1 MSERIFDV
9 LVVGGGHAG
18 IEAAHAAARMGCA
31 TALLTMEKAAIGRP
45 SCNPA
50 IGGLGKGHLV
60 REIDAFNG
68 VMARATDATGI
79 QFRLLNRSRGPA
91 VQAPRAQIDK
101 TLYPRWVQEYL
112 GRVPNLTILEGEGAE
127 ILTEGGRISGLVMAE
142 GGRLR
147 CRALILTT
155 GTFLNAVMHCGMV
168 RTEGGRI
175 GERASKRLARSF
187 LDLGLESARLKTGTP
202 ARLRRS
208 TIDFSQCELQPG
220 DEPAPPM
227 SFRTERI
234 DRPQVPCFI
243 TRTTEQTHDIIRSRL
258 DQSPLFMGVIEGV
271 GPRYCPSIED
281 KVVRF
286 EERTSHQIFLEP
298 ETRDGESIYPNG
310 ISTSL
315 PREVQEAFVRTIPGL
330 ENVEFLLY
338 GYAVEYDYV
347 PPRQLNPA
355 LEVKRVPGL
364 YLAGQINGTSGYEE
378 AAGQG
383 LLAGIN
389 AALAIR
395 EEQPLEIRRDEA
407 YLGVMVD
414 DLLTKDHREPYRL
427 FTSRAEFRLLLRCD
441 NADLRLA
448 PHAHRV
454 GLISDEEFER
464 TMTLRD
470 AVEDERAR
478 LEQTPLRHTGIDW
491 DAAAEIGFERP
502 DKALMLSRV
511 LARPNLS
518 IDDFER
524 IVAPLTVRVSTELHK
539 RYRELVATGIQYSG
553 YLGKQ
558 LRRVEAMREREEV
571 RLPPDWDYGA
581 IASLRREAQHALQ
594 HFQPATLGQA
604 SRLPGV
610 KPSDVDIL
618 WVALRKRLQM
628 A

>member
-1 MSERIFDV
+1 MTERSFDV

-18 IEAAHAAARMGCA
+18 IEAAHAAARMGCS

-68 VMARATDATGI
+68 VMARATDETGI
-79 QFRLLNRSRGPA
+79 QYRLLNRSKGPA

-101 TLYPRWVQEYL
+101 DLYPAWVQEYL
-112 GRVPNLTILEGEGAE
+112 ETVENLTIIEGEGAE
-127 ILTEGGRISGLVMAE
+127 ILTSGGRICGLVTADDI
-142 GGRLR
+142 RLK
-147 CRALILTT
+147 CRALVLTT

-175 GERASKRLARSF
+175 GERASKRLASSF
-187 LDLGLESARLKTGTP
+187 LDLGLETARLKTGTP

-208 TIDFSQCELQPG
+208 TIDFSVCELQPG

-227 SFRTERI
+227 SIRTPRI
-234 DRPQVPCFI
+234 DRPQVPCYI
-243 TRTTEQTHDIIRSRL
+243 TRTNEKTHEIIRGGL

-286 EERTSHQIFLEP
+286 EERTSHHIFLEP

-315 PREVQEAFVRTIPGL
+315 PREVQEDFVRSIPGL
-330 ENVEFLLY
+330 ERVEFLLY

-347 PPRQLNPA
+347 PPRQLHPT
-355 LEVKRVPGL
+355 LETKSVPGL

-378 AAGQG
+378 AGGQG
-383 LLAGIN
+383 LLAGIS
-389 AALAIR
+389 AALSIKQQ
-395 EEQPLEIRRDEA
+395 EPLEIRRDEA

-427 FTSRAEFRLLLRCD
+427 FTSRAEFRLILRCD
-441 NADLRLA
+441 NADLRMA
-448 PHAHRV
+448 PYAYRV
-454 GLISDEEFER
+454 GLITEEEYER
-464 TMTLRD
+464 TMLLRD
-470 AVEDERAR
+470 AVEAERERLDEM
-478 LEQTPLRHTGIDW
+478 PLRHSDVDW
-491 DAAAEIGFERP
+491 EVADEIGFERP

-511 LARPNLS
+511 LSRPDLTV
-518 IDDFER
+518 DEFER
-524 IVAPLTVRVSTELHK
+524 LVGPLEDRVPADLRE
-539 RYRELVATGIQYSG
+539 RYRQLVETETQYSG

-571 RLPPDWDYGA
+571 HLPQDWDYA
-581 IASLRREAQHALQ
+581 SIRSLRREAQLALE
-594 HFQPATLGQA
+594 HFRPATLGQA

-610 KPSDVDIL
+610 NPSDVDIL
-618 WVALRKRLQM
+618 WVALQKRHGRD
-628 A
+628 